1 MLPNQSVTKL
11 IEKRFSCRTYL
22 DIPIEQEKRQRLVDF
37 MASSQEGP
45 LGTRARFE
53 LIAATDEDRKALKSL
68 GTYGFI
74 KGATGF
80 IMGAVN
86 DGEKHLEDFG
96 FLMEQIILFATSLEL
111 GTCWLG
117 GSFNKSNFGQKMAL
131 QNGELMPAV
140 AAVGYISGKRRIVDT
155 IIRQGAGAA
164 KRLPWESL
172 FFDKQ
177 FGAPISR
184 EVAGAYATPLE
195 MVRLGPSASNKQ
207 PWRIIKE
214 GHTWHFFLWRT
225 RGYGK
230 GGFLGFVKLAD
241 LQRVDMGIAMSH
253 FALTAAELGLEGQ
266 WSIREPQIQKPDG
279 LIEYIVSWVE
289 A

>member
-1 MLPNQSVTKL
+1 MLHNHSVTKL
-11 IEKRFSCRTYL
+11 IKKRFSCRTYL
-22 DIPIEQEKRQRLVDF
+22 DVPIEQEKQQRLIDF

-53 LIAATDEDRKALKSL
+53 LIAATDEDRKALKGL

-86 DGEKHLEDFG
+86 GEEKHLEDFG

-117 GSFNKSNFGQKMAL
+117 GTFNKSNFAQKMAL

-140 AAVGYISGKRRIVDT
+140 TAVGYISGKRRLVDT
-155 IIRQGAGAA
+155 IIRQTAGVA

-172 FFDKQ
+172 FFDEQ

-184 EVAGAYATPLE
+184 EGAGVYATPLE

-214 GHTWHFFLWRT
+214 GNTWHFFLWRT

-230 GGFLGFVKLAD
+230 GSFGFLKIAD

-253 FALTAAELGLEGQ
+253 FALTAAELGLKGQ
-266 WSIREPQIQKPDG
+266 WSIREPQIQKPDE
-279 LIEYIVSWVE
+279 LTEYIVSWVE